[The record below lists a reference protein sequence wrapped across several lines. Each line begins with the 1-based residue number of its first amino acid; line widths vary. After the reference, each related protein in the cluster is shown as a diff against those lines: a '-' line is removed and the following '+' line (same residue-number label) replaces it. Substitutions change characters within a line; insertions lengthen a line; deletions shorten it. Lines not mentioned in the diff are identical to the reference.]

1 MSTSIRRRG
10 KRAYHHADLRPALL
24 AAARRMLER
33 DGPAALSLREVA
45 RRAGVSH
52 NAPYRHFADRAAL
65 LAALAAEGFAAL
77 ADRLRDATARAPPAG
92 RLGASGAAYVR
103 FALDEPNL
111 FRLMFGG
118 LVRGRDHPELAGAAA
133 RAYAQLAGETGAG
146 PDAGPR
152 TVAAWATV
160 HGLAHLLLDEQIPL
174 ARGDRAAADRL
185 IERVLGGPARGAEAA
200 EQPKAGADGA

>member
-1 MSTSIRRRG
+1 MSTSPRRRA
-10 KRAYHHADLRPALL
+10 RNTYHHADLRAALL

-65 LAALAAEGFAAL
+65 LAALAAEGFDAL
-77 ADRLRDATARAPPAG
+77 AARMREAVAAAAPAR

-118 LVRGRDHPELAGAAA
+118 LVRGREHPELAAAA
-133 RAYAQLAGETGAG
+133 TRAYALLQGETSAAPESGTRA
-146 PDAGPR
+146 
-152 TVAAWATV
+152 VAAWALV
-160 HGLAHLLLDEQIPL
+160 HGLAHLLLDGQIPPV
-174 ARGDRAAADRL
+174 RDDRAAADRL
-185 IERVLGGPARGAEAA
+185 IERILGERARGDTEAA
-200 EQPKAGADGA
+200 PAADRA